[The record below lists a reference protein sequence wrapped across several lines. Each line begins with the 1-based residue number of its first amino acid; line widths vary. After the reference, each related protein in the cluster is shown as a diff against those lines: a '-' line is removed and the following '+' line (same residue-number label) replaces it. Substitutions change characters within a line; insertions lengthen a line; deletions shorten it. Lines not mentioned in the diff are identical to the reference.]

1 MKQFFGIFVAAIIC
15 IGSASWAQEF
25 NFSSIEVDGNR
36 RIETSTIIS
45 YANLPLRKNVSASE
59 ISAAYQE
66 VANSGLFEDIEF
78 IPQGRRLIIKVQ
90 EYPTVS
96 QVAFEGNDRLK
107 DEVLA
112 QIVSAKSRRVF
123 NSMKV
128 EEDRERIAQ
137 AYADMGRLASRVTPK
152 IIRLPDN
159 RVNLVFEIFEGGVVE
174 IERIG
179 FVGNKT
185 YSDRKLRNVLNTK
198 QAGLLRLL
206 VRRDTFIEDRIEF
219 DKQILTDFYQSRGF
233 VDFVINGVNAEFSE
247 ERDGYFITFNIQ
259 EGQQFNVG
267 AVTLVSERSD
277 VDEAVFSA
285 ALTLKPSV
293 IYSPL
298 AVEDDI
304 ARLERLAVMEGVDFL
319 RVTPRLKRN
328 DSTRTLDVAFVVD
341 RGERIFIERI
351 NVSGNTST
359 LDNVIRRQF
368 RAVEGDPFNPRALRA
383 SVDRIRRLGFFDPVN
398 VSTRAGNKPETVI
411 IDLVVGEKPTGSLSL
426 GAGYSSALGLGGIIE
441 YRERNFIGRGQGLN
455 FKIQGGSDN
464 TIYSFGF
471 IEPAFL
477 GNELQFSLNLA
488 YEETNEKNSTYDTR
502 SVNFQPGISYPVNNF
517 TRVGFRYSYTSDE
530 VSGNAVTSIIGDEY
544 EQGRVNTS
552 GVGYTFGYDTRR
564 VGLNPIAGVLLQF
577 SQDFTGLGGDT
588 TSVKSNLKLQG
599 EQKAFGEEV
608 TLSATF
614 EAGDLRYSKGQ
625 SRVSDRFVLGSR
637 VMRGFDPGGVGPR
650 ERSIDGS
657 ETINDALGGEQ
668 FAVARF
674 EAEFPIGIPEEYGI
688 TGGVFYDVGSLW
700 GLPDETSPN
709 GVNPDGTNP
718 VYYNAAIARQVAGA
732 TVFWATPI
740 GPLRFNW
747 TRAIQ
752 KEEFD
757 EANNFEFI
765 LSTRF

>member
-1 MKQFFGIFVAAIIC
+1 M
-15 IGSASWAQEF
+15 
-25 NFSSIEVDGNR
+25 
-36 RIETSTIIS
+36 
-45 YANLPLRKNVSASE
+45 
-59 ISAAYQE
+59 
-66 VANSGLFEDIEF
+66 
-78 IPQGRRLIIKVQ
+78 
-90 EYPTVS
+90 
-96 QVAFEGNDRLK
+96 
-107 DEVLA
+107 
-112 QIVSAKSRRVF
+112 
-123 NSMKV
+123 
-128 EEDRERIAQ
+128 
-137 AYADMGRLASRVTPK
+137 
-152 IIRLPDN
+152 
-159 RVNLVFEIFEGGVVE
+159 
-174 IERIG
+174 
-179 FVGNKT
+179 
-185 YSDRKLRNVLNTK
+185 
-198 QAGLLRLL
+198 
-206 VRRDTFIEDRIEF
+206 
-219 DKQILTDFYQSRGF
+219 
-233 VDFVINGVNAEFSE
+233 
-247 ERDGYFITFNIQ
+247 
-259 EGQQFNVG
+259 
-267 AVTLVSERSD
+267 
-277 VDEAVFSA
+277 
-285 ALTLKPSV
+285 
-293 IYSPL
+293 
-298 AVEDDI
+298 
-304 ARLERLAVMEGVDFL
+304 
-319 RVTPRLKRN
+319 
-328 DSTRTLDVAFVVD
+328 
-341 RGERIFIERI
+341 
-351 NVSGNTST
+351 SGNTST

-368 RAVEGDPFNPRALRA
+368 LAVEGDPFNPRALRA
-383 SVDRIRRLGFFDPVN
+383 AVDRIRRLGFFDPVN

-464 TIYSFGF
+464 TTYSFRF

-517 TRVGFRYSYTSDE
+517 IRVGFRYSYTSDE
-530 VSGNAVTSIIGDEY
+530 VSGNAVSSIIGDEY
-544 EQGRVNTS
+544 EQRRVNTS

-564 VGLNPIAGVLLQF
+564 VGLNPTAGVLLQF

-625 SRVSDRFVLGSR
+625 SRVSDRFALGSR
-637 VMRGFDPGGVGPR
+637 VMRGFNPGGVGPR
-650 ERSIDGS
+650 ERSNDGS

-700 GLPDETSPN
+700 GLPVETSPYGAN
-709 GVNPDGTNP
+709 T
-718 VYYNAAIARQVAGA
+718 VYYNAAIPRQVAGA

-757 EANNFEFI
+757 EANNFEFT

>member
-1 MKQFFGIFVAAIIC
+1 MKMKQFFGIFVAAIIC

-90 EYPTVS
+90 EYPTIS

-198 QAGLLRLL
+198 QAGMLRLL
-206 VRRDTFIEDRIEF
+206 VQRDTFIEDRIEF

-277 VDEAVFSA
+277 VDETVFSA

-368 RAVEGDPFNPRALRA
+368 LAVEGDPFNPRALRA
-383 SVDRIRRLGFFDPVN
+383 AVDRIRRLGFFDPVN

-464 TIYSFGF
+464 TTYSVRFT
-471 IEPAFL
+471 EPAFL

-517 TRVGFRYSYTSDE
+517 IRVGFRYSYTSDE
-530 VSGNAVTSIIGDEY
+530 VSGNAVSSIIGDEFK
-544 EQGRVNTS
+544 QRRVNTS

-564 VGLNPIAGVLLQF
+564 VGLNPTAGVLLQF

-625 SRVSDRFVLGSR
+625 SRVSDRFALGSR
-637 VMRGFDPGGVGPR
+637 VMRGFNPGGVGPR
-650 ERSIDGS
+650 ERSNDGS

-700 GLPDETSPN
+700 GLPVETSPYGAN
-709 GVNPDGTNP
+709 T
-718 VYYNAAIARQVAGA
+718 VYYNAAIPRQVAGA

-757 EANNFEFI
+757 EANNFEFT

>member
-90 EYPTVS
+90 EYPTIS

-123 NSMKV
+123 NFVKV

-198 QAGLLRLL
+198 QAGMLRLL
-206 VRRDTFIEDRIEF
+206 VQRDTFIEDRIEF
-219 DKQILTDFYQSRGF
+219 DKQILTDFYKSRGF

-277 VDEAVFSA
+277 VDETVFSA

-368 RAVEGDPFNPRALRA
+368 LAVEGDPFNPRALRA
-383 SVDRIRRLGFFDPVN
+383 AVDRIRRLGFFDPVN

-464 TIYSFGF
+464 TTYSVRF

-517 TRVGFRYSYTSDE
+517 IRVGFRYSYTSDE
-530 VSGNAVTSIIGDEY
+530 VSGNAVSSIIGDEY
-544 EQGRVNTS
+544 EQRRVNTS

-564 VGLNPIAGVLLQF
+564 VGLNPTAGVLLQF

-625 SRVSDRFVLGSR
+625 SRVSDRFALGSR
-637 VMRGFDPGGVGPR
+637 VMRGFNPGGVGPR
-650 ERSIDGS
+650 ERSNDGS

-700 GLPDETSPN
+700 GLPVETSPYGAN
-709 GVNPDGTNP
+709 T
-718 VYYNAAIARQVAGA
+718 VYYNAAIPRQVAGA

-757 EANNFEFI
+757 EANNFEFT

>member
-1 MKQFFGIFVAAIIC
+1 MRQFFGLFVAAVIC

-25 NFSSIEVDGNR
+25 NFSSIEVEGNR

-45 YANLPLRKNVSASE
+45 YANLSLGKNVSASE
-59 ISAAYQE
+59 INAAYQE

-90 EYPTVS
+90 EYPTIS
-96 QVAFEGNDRLK
+96 QIAFEGNDRLK
-107 DEVLA
+107 DDVLA
-112 QIVSAKSRRVF
+112 QIVSAKSRQVF
-123 NSMKV
+123 NPMKV

-206 VRRDTFIEDRIEF
+206 VQRDTFIEDRIEF
-219 DKQILTDFYQSRGF
+219 DKQVLTDFYQSRGF
-233 VDFVINGVNAEFSE
+233 VDFIINGVNAEFSE

-277 VDEAVFSA
+277 VDETVFSA
-285 ALTLKPSV
+285 ALKLKPSV

-328 DSTRTLDVAFVVD
+328 ESTRTLDVAFVVD

-368 RAVEGDPFNPRALRA
+368 RAVEGDPFNSRALRA
-383 SVDRIRRLGFFDPVN
+383 AVDRIRRLGFFDPVN

-411 IDLVVGEKPTGSLSL
+411 IDLAVGEKPTGSLSL
-426 GAGYSSALGLGGIIE
+426 GAGYSTALGLGGIIE

-464 TIYSFGF
+464 TTYSFGF

-488 YEETNEKNSTYDTR
+488 YEETNQQNSTYDTR
-502 SVNFQPGISYPVNNF
+502 SVNFQPGISYPINNF
-517 TRVGFRYSYTSDE
+517 IRVGFRYSYTSDK
-530 VSGNAVTSIIGDEY
+530 VSGSAVSSIIGDEY

-552 GVGYTFGYDTRR
+552 GVGYTFGYNTQR
-564 VGLNPIAGVLLQF
+564 VGLNPTAGVLLQF

-599 EQKAFGEEV
+599 EQKTFGEEV

-614 EAGDLRYSKGQ
+614 EAGDLRYSKGE
-625 SRVSDRFVLGSR
+625 SRVSDRFALGSR
-637 VMRGFDPGGVGPR
+637 VMRGFNPGGIGPR
-650 ERSIDGS
+650 ELSNDGS

-700 GLPDETSPN
+700 GLPVETSPN
-709 GVNPDGTNP
+709 GANT
-718 VYYNAAIARQVAGA
+718 VYYNAAILRQVAGA

-757 EANNFEFI
+757 EANNFEFT

>member
-90 EYPTVS
+90 EYPTIS

-198 QAGLLRLL
+198 QAGMLRLL
-206 VRRDTFIEDRIEF
+206 VQRDTFIEDRIEF

-368 RAVEGDPFNPRALRA
+368 LAVEGDPFNPRALRA
-383 SVDRIRRLGFFDPVN
+383 AVDRIRRLGFFDPVN

-441 YRERNFIGRGQGLN
+441 YRERNFIGRRQGLN

-464 TIYSFGF
+464 TTYSVRF

-517 TRVGFRYSYTSDE
+517 IRVGFRYSYTSDE
-530 VSGNAVTSIIGDEY
+530 VSGNAVSSIIGDEY
-544 EQGRVNTS
+544 EQRRVNTS

-564 VGLNPIAGVLLQF
+564 VGLNPTAGVLLQF

-625 SRVSDRFVLGSR
+625 SRVSDRFALGSR
-637 VMRGFDPGGVGPR
+637 VLRGFNPGGVGPR
-650 ERSIDGS
+650 ERSNDGS

-700 GLPDETSPN
+700 GLPVETSPYGAN
-709 GVNPDGTNP
+709 T
-718 VYYNAAIARQVAGA
+718 VYYNAAIPRQVAGA

-757 EANNFEFI
+757 EANNFEFT

>member
-1 MKQFFGIFVAAIIC
+1 MRQFFGLFVAAIIC
-15 IGSASWAQEF
+15 IGSASWAQDF

-59 ISAAYQE
+59 INAAYQE

-90 EYPTVS
+90 EYPTIS
-96 QVAFEGNDRLK
+96 QIAFEGNDRLK
-107 DEVLA
+107 DDVLV
-112 QIVSAKSRRVF
+112 QIVSAKSRQVF
-123 NSMKV
+123 NPMKV

-185 YSDRKLRNVLNTK
+185 YSDRKLRNVLSTK

-206 VRRDTFIEDRIEF
+206 VQRDTFIEDRIEF
-219 DKQILTDFYQSRGF
+219 DKQVLTDFYQSRGF

-277 VDEAVFSA
+277 VDETVFSA
-285 ALTLKPSV
+285 ALKLKPSV
-293 IYSPL
+293 VYSPL

-328 DSTRTLDVAFVVD
+328 ESTRTLDVAFVVD
-341 RGERIFIERI
+341 RGKRIFIERI

-368 RAVEGDPFNPRALRA
+368 RAVEGDPFNSRALRA
-383 SVDRIRRLGFFDPVN
+383 AVDRIRRLGFFDPVN

-411 IDLVVGEKPTGSLSL
+411 IDLAVGEKPTGSLSL
-426 GAGYSSALGLGGIIE
+426 GAGYSTALGLGGIIE

-464 TIYSFGF
+464 TTYSFGF

-488 YEETNEKNSTYDTR
+488 YEETNQQNSTYDTR
-502 SVNFQPGISYPVNNF
+502 SVNFQPGISYPINNF
-517 TRVGFRYSYTSDE
+517 IRVGFRYSYTSDK
-530 VSGNAVTSIIGDEY
+530 VSGSAVSSIIGDEY

-552 GVGYTFGYDTRR
+552 GVGYTFAYNTQR
-564 VGLNPIAGVLLQF
+564 VGLNPTAGVLLQF

-599 EQKAFGEEV
+599 EQRTFGEEV

-614 EAGDLRYSKGQ
+614 EAGDLRYSKGK
-625 SRVSDRFVLGSR
+625 SRVSDRFALGSR
-637 VMRGFDPGGVGPR
+637 VMRGFNPGGIGPR
-650 ERSIDGS
+650 ELSSDGS

-688 TGGVFYDVGSLW
+688 SGGVFYDVGSLW
-700 GLPDETSPN
+700 GLPVETSPN
-709 GVNPDGTNP
+709 GANT
-718 VYYNAAIARQVAGA
+718 VYYNAAILRQVAGA

-757 EANNFEFI
+757 EANNFEFT

>member
-90 EYPTVS
+90 EYPTIS

-206 VRRDTFIEDRIEF
+206 VQRDTFIEDRIEF

-351 NVSGNTST
+351 NLSGNTST

-368 RAVEGDPFNPRALRA
+368 LAVEGDPFNPRALRA
-383 SVDRIRRLGFFDPVN
+383 AVDRIRRLGFFDPVN

-464 TIYSFGF
+464 TTYSVRFT
-471 IEPAFL
+471 EPAFL

-517 TRVGFRYSYTSDE
+517 IRVGFRYSYTSDE
-530 VSGNAVTSIIGDEY
+530 VSGNAVSSIIGDEFK
-544 EQGRVNTS
+544 QRRINTS

-577 SQDFTGLGGDT
+577 GQDFTGLGGDT

-599 EQKAFGEEV
+599 EQKTFGEEV

-625 SRVSDRFVLGSR
+625 SRVSDRFALGSR
-637 VMRGFDPGGVGPR
+637 VMRGFNPGGVGPR
-650 ERSIDGS
+650 ERSNDGS

-700 GLPDETSPN
+700 GLPVETSPN
-709 GVNPDGTNP
+709 GANT
-718 VYYNAAIARQVAGA
+718 VYYNAAIPRQVAGA

-757 EANNFEFI
+757 EANNFEFT

>member
-1 MKQFFGIFVAAIIC
+1 MRQFFGLFVAAIIC

-25 NFSSIEVDGNR
+25 NFSLIEVDGNR

-45 YANLPLRKNVSASE
+45 YTNLTLGKNVSASE
-59 ISAAYQE
+59 INAAYQE

-90 EYPTVS
+90 EYPTIS
-96 QVAFEGNDRLK
+96 QIAFEGNDRLK
-107 DEVLA
+107 DDVLA
-112 QIVSAKSRRVF
+112 QIVSAKSRQVF
-123 NSMKV
+123 NPMKV

-206 VRRDTFIEDRIEF
+206 VQRDTFIEDRIEF
-219 DKQILTDFYQSRGF
+219 DKQVLTDFYQSRGF

-267 AVTLVSERSD
+267 AVTLISERSD
-277 VDEAVFSA
+277 VDETVFSA
-285 ALTLKPSV
+285 ALKLKPSV

-328 DSTRTLDVAFVVD
+328 ESTRTLDVAFVVD

-383 SVDRIRRLGFFDPVN
+383 AVDRIRRLGFFDPVN
-398 VSTRAGNKPETVI
+398 VLTRAGNKPETVI
-411 IDLVVGEKPTGSLSL
+411 IDLAVGEKPTGSLSL
-426 GAGYSSALGLGGIIE
+426 GAGYSTALGLGGIIE

-464 TIYSFGF
+464 TTYSFGF

-488 YEETNEKNSTYDTR
+488 YEETNQQNSTYDTR
-502 SVNFQPGISYPVNNF
+502 SVNFQPGISYPINNF
-517 TRVGFRYSYTSDE
+517 IRVGFRYSYTSDE
-530 VSGNAVTSIIGDEY
+530 VSGSEVSSIIGDEY

-552 GVGYTFGYDTRR
+552 GAGYTVGYSTQR
-564 VGLNPIAGVLLQF
+564 VGLNPKAGVLLQF

-599 EQKAFGEEV
+599 EQKTFGEEV
-608 TLSATF
+608 TLLATF
-614 EAGDLRYSKGQ
+614 EAGDLRYSKGK
-625 SRVSDRFVLGSR
+625 SRVSDRFALGSR
-637 VMRGFDPGGVGPR
+637 VMRGFNPGGVGPR
-650 ERSIDGS
+650 ELSSDGS

-674 EAEFPIGIPEEYGI
+674 EAEFPLGIPEEYGI

-700 GLPDETSPN
+700 GLPVETSPN
-709 GVNPDGTNP
+709 GANT
-718 VYYNAAIARQVAGA
+718 VYYNAAIPRQVAGA
-732 TVFWATPI
+732 SVFWATPI

-757 EANNFEFI
+757 EANNFEFT

>member
-90 EYPTVS
+90 EYPTIS

-206 VRRDTFIEDRIEF
+206 VQRDTFIEDRIEF

-277 VDEAVFSA
+277 VDETVFSA

-351 NVSGNTST
+351 NLSGNTST

-383 SVDRIRRLGFFDPVN
+383 AVDRIRRLGFFDPVN

-411 IDLVVGEKPTGSLSL
+411 IDLAVGEKPTGSLSL

-464 TIYSFGF
+464 TTYSVRFT
-471 IEPAFL
+471 EPAFL

-530 VSGNAVTSIIGDEY
+530 VSGNAVSSIIGDEFK
-544 EQGRVNTS
+544 QRRVNTS

-564 VGLNPIAGVLLQF
+564 VGLNPTAGVLLQF

-625 SRVSDRFVLGSR
+625 SRVSDRFALGSR
-637 VMRGFDPGGVGPR
+637 VMRGFNPGGVGPR
-650 ERSIDGS
+650 ERSNDGS

-700 GLPDETSPN
+700 GLPVETSPYGAN
-709 GVNPDGTNP
+709 T
-718 VYYNAAIARQVAGA
+718 VYYNAAIPRQVAGA

-757 EANNFEFI
+757 EANNFEFT

>member
-1 MKQFFGIFVAAIIC
+1 MRQFFGLFVAAIIC

-25 NFSSIEVDGNR
+25 NFSLIEVDGNR

-45 YANLPLRKNVSASE
+45 YTNLTLEKNVSASE
-59 ISAAYQE
+59 INAAYQE

-90 EYPTVS
+90 EYPTIS
-96 QVAFEGNDRLK
+96 QIAFEGNDRLK
-107 DEVLA
+107 DDVLA
-112 QIVSAKSRRVF
+112 QIVSAKSRQVF
-123 NSMKV
+123 NPMKV

-206 VRRDTFIEDRIEF
+206 VQRDTFIEDRIEF
-219 DKQILTDFYQSRGF
+219 DKQVLTDFYQSRGF

-277 VDEAVFSA
+277 VDETVFSA
-285 ALTLKPSV
+285 ALKLKPSV

-328 DSTRTLDVAFVVD
+328 ESTRTLDVAFVVD

-383 SVDRIRRLGFFDPVN
+383 AVDRIRRLGFFDPVN
-398 VSTRAGNKPETVI
+398 VLTRAGNKPETVI
-411 IDLVVGEKPTGSLSL
+411 IDLAVGEKPTGSLSL
-426 GAGYSSALGLGGIIE
+426 GAGYSTALGLGGIIE

-464 TIYSFGF
+464 TTYSFGF

-488 YEETNEKNSTYDTR
+488 YEETNQQNSTYDTR
-502 SVNFQPGISYPVNNF
+502 SVNFQPGISYPINNF
-517 TRVGFRYSYTSDE
+517 IRVGFRYSYTSDE
-530 VSGNAVTSIIGDEY
+530 VSGSEVSSIIGDEY

-552 GVGYTFGYDTRR
+552 GAGYTVGYSTQR
-564 VGLNPIAGVLLQF
+564 VGLNPKAGVLLQF

-599 EQKAFGEEV
+599 EQKTFGEEV

-614 EAGDLRYSKGQ
+614 EAGDLRYSKGK
-625 SRVSDRFVLGSR
+625 SRVSDRFALGSR
-637 VMRGFDPGGVGPR
+637 VMRGFNPGGVGPR
-650 ERSIDGS
+650 ELSSDGS

-674 EAEFPIGIPEEYGI
+674 EAEFPLGIPEEYGI

-700 GLPDETSPN
+700 GLPVETSPN
-709 GVNPDGTNP
+709 GANT
-718 VYYNAAIARQVAGA
+718 VYYNAAIPRQVAGA
-732 TVFWATPI
+732 SVFWATPI

-757 EANNFEFI
+757 EANNFEFT

>member
-90 EYPTVS
+90 EYPTIS

-206 VRRDTFIEDRIEF
+206 VQRDTFIEDRIEF

-277 VDEAVFSA
+277 VDETVFSA

-368 RAVEGDPFNPRALRA
+368 LAVEGDPFNPRALRA
-383 SVDRIRRLGFFDPVN
+383 AVDRIRRLGFFDPVN

-464 TIYSFGF
+464 TTYSFRF

-530 VSGNAVTSIIGDEY
+530 VSGNAVSSIIGDEY
-544 EQGRVNTS
+544 EQRRVNTS

-564 VGLNPIAGVLLQF
+564 VGLNPTAGVLLQF

-588 TSVKSNLKLQG
+588 ASVKSNLKLQG

-625 SRVSDRFVLGSR
+625 SRVSDRFALGSR
-637 VMRGFDPGGVGPR
+637 VMRGFNPGGVGPR
-650 ERSIDGS
+650 ERSNDGS

-700 GLPDETSPN
+700 GLPVETSPYSAN
-709 GVNPDGTNP
+709 T
-718 VYYNAAIARQVAGA
+718 VYYNEAIPRQVAGA

-757 EANNFEFI
+757 EANNFEFT

>member
-1 MKQFFGIFVAAIIC
+1 MKMKRFFGIFIAAIIS
-15 IGSASWAQEF
+15 IGSTVWAQEF

-45 YANLPLRKNVSASE
+45 YANLSIGKTVSASE

-66 VANSGLFEDIEF
+66 VADSGLFEDIEF
-78 IPQGRRLIIKVQ
+78 IPQGRRLVIKVQ
-90 EYPTVS
+90 EYPTIS
-96 QVAFEGNDRLK
+96 KVAFEGNDKLK
-107 DEVLA
+107 DDVLA

-123 NSMKV
+123 NPMKV
-128 EEDRERIAQ
+128 EEDKERIAQ

-179 FVGNKT
+179 FVGNKS

-206 VRRDTFIEDRIEF
+206 VQRDTFIEDRIEF
-219 DKQILTDFYQSRGF
+219 DKQVLTDFYQSRGF

-267 AVTLVSERSD
+267 AVALVSERSD
-277 VDEAVFSA
+277 VDETVFSE

-328 DSTRTLDVAFVVD
+328 DTTRTLDVTFVLD
-341 RGERIFIERI
+341 RGKRIFIERI

-383 SVDRIRRLGFFDPVN
+383 AVDRIRRLGFFDPVN

-411 IDLVVGEKPTGSLSL
+411 IDLAVGEKPTGSLSL
-426 GAGYSSALGLGGIIE
+426 GAGYSTALGLGGIIE

-464 TIYSFGF
+464 TTYSFGF

-488 YEETNEKNSTYDTR
+488 YEETNQQNSTYDTK
-502 SVNFQPGISYPVNNF
+502 SVNFQPGISYPISDF
-517 TRVGFRYSYTSDE
+517 SRFGLRYTYTSDE
-530 VSGNAVTSIIGDEY
+530 VSGDTVTSIIGDEF

-564 VGLNPIAGVLLQF
+564 VGLNPTAGVLLQL

-599 EQKAFGEEV
+599 EQKTFGEEV

-614 EAGDLRYSKGQ
+614 EAGDLRYSQGQ
-625 SRVSDRFVLGSR
+625 SRVSDRFALGSR
-637 VMRGFDPGGVGPR
+637 VMRGFNPGGVGPR
-650 ERSIDGS
+650 ERSSDGS
-657 ETINDALGGEQ
+657 GTINDALGGEQ

-688 TGGVFYDVGSLW
+688 TGGVFYDAGSLW
-700 GLPDETSPN
+700 GLPVETSPDSAN
-709 GVNPDGTNP
+709 T
-718 VYYNAAIARQVAGA
+718 VYYNAAILRQVAGA

-757 EANNFEFI
+757 EANNFEFT

>member
-1 MKQFFGIFVAAIIC
+1 MKMKQFFGIFVAAIIC

-90 EYPTVS
+90 EYPTIS

-198 QAGLLRLL
+198 QAGMLRLL
-206 VRRDTFIEDRIEF
+206 VQRDTFIEDRIEF

-368 RAVEGDPFNPRALRA
+368 LAVEGDPFNPRALRA
-383 SVDRIRRLGFFDPVN
+383 AVDRIRRLGFFDPVN

-464 TIYSFGF
+464 TTYSVRFT
-471 IEPAFL
+471 EPAFL

-517 TRVGFRYSYTSDE
+517 IRVGFRYSYTSDE
-530 VSGNAVTSIIGDEY
+530 VSGNAVSSIIGDEY
-544 EQGRVNTS
+544 EQRRVNTS

-564 VGLNPIAGVLLQF
+564 VGLNPTAGVLLQF

-625 SRVSDRFVLGSR
+625 SRVSDRFALGSR
-637 VMRGFDPGGVGPR
+637 VMRGFNPGGVGPR
-650 ERSIDGS
+650 ERSNDGS

-700 GLPDETSPN
+700 GLPVETSPYGAN
-709 GVNPDGTNP
+709 T
-718 VYYNAAIARQVAGA
+718 VYYNAAIPRQVAGA

-757 EANNFEFI
+757 EANNFEFT

>member
-1 MKQFFGIFVAAIIC
+1 MKMKQFFGIFVAAIIC

-90 EYPTVS
+90 EYPTIS

-198 QAGLLRLL
+198 QAGMLRLL
-206 VRRDTFIEDRIEF
+206 VQRDTFIEDRIEF

-368 RAVEGDPFNPRALRA
+368 LAVEGDPFNPRALSA
-383 SVDRIRRLGFFDPVN
+383 AVDRIRRLGFFDPVN

-464 TIYSFGF
+464 TTYSVRFT
-471 IEPAFL
+471 EPAFL

-517 TRVGFRYSYTSDE
+517 IRVGFRYSYTSDE
-530 VSGNAVTSIIGDEY
+530 VSGNAVSSIIGDEFK
-544 EQGRVNTS
+544 QRRVNTS

-564 VGLNPIAGVLLQF
+564 VGLNPTAGVLLQF

-625 SRVSDRFVLGSR
+625 SRVSDRFALGSR
-637 VMRGFDPGGVGPR
+637 VMRGFNPGGVGPR
-650 ERSIDGS
+650 ERSNDGS

-700 GLPDETSPN
+700 GLPVETSPYGAN
-709 GVNPDGTNP
+709 T
-718 VYYNAAIARQVAGA
+718 VYYNAAIPRQVAGA

-757 EANNFEFI
+757 EANNFEFT

>member
-1 MKQFFGIFVAAIIC
+1 MKMKQFFGIFVAAIIC

-90 EYPTVS
+90 EYPTIS

-198 QAGLLRLL
+198 QAGMLRLL
-206 VRRDTFIEDRIEF
+206 VQRDTFIEDRIEF

-277 VDEAVFSA
+277 VDETVFSA

-368 RAVEGDPFNPRALRA
+368 LAVEGDPFNPRALRA
-383 SVDRIRRLGFFDPVN
+383 AVDRIRRLGFFDPVN

-464 TIYSFGF
+464 TTYSVRFT
-471 IEPAFL
+471 EPAFL

-517 TRVGFRYSYTSDE
+517 IRVGFRYSYTSDE
-530 VSGNAVTSIIGDEY
+530 VSGNAVSSIIGDEFK
-544 EQGRVNTS
+544 QRRVNTS

-564 VGLNPIAGVLLQF
+564 VGLNPTAGVLLQF

-625 SRVSDRFVLGSR
+625 SRVSDRFALGSR
-637 VMRGFDPGGVGPR
+637 VMRGFNPGGVGPR
-650 ERSIDGS
+650 ERSNDGS

-700 GLPDETSPN
+700 GLPVETSPYSAN
-709 GVNPDGTNP
+709 T
-718 VYYNAAIARQVAGA
+718 VYYNAAIPRQVAGA

-757 EANNFEFI
+757 EANNFEFT

>member
-1 MKQFFGIFVAAIIC
+1 MKRFFGIFIAAIIS
-15 IGSASWAQEF
+15 IGSTVWAQEF

-36 RIETSTIIS
+36 RIETSTIIR
-45 YANLPLRKNVSASE
+45 YANLSIGKTVLASE

-66 VANSGLFEDIEF
+66 LADSGLFEDIEF

-90 EYPTVS
+90 EYPTIS
-96 QVAFEGNDRLK
+96 KVAFEGNDKLQ
-107 DEVLA
+107 DDVLA

-123 NSMKV
+123 NPMKV
-128 EEDRERIAQ
+128 EEDKERIAQ

-179 FVGNKT
+179 FVGNKS

-206 VRRDTFIEDRIEF
+206 VQRDTFIEDRIEF
-219 DKQILTDFYQSRGF
+219 DKQVLTDFYQSRGF

-259 EGQQFNVG
+259 EGQQFDVG
-267 AVTLVSERSD
+267 AVILVSERSD
-277 VDEAVFSA
+277 VDEMVFSE

-328 DSTRTLDVAFVVD
+328 DTTRTLDVTFVLD
-341 RGERIFIERI
+341 RGKRIFIERI

-383 SVDRIRRLGFFDPVN
+383 AVDRIRRLGFFDPVN
-398 VSTRAGNKPETVI
+398 VSTRSGNKPETVI
-411 IDLVVGEKPTGSLSL
+411 IDLAVGEKPTGSLSL
-426 GAGYSSALGLGGIIE
+426 GAGYSTALGLGGIIE

-464 TIYSFGF
+464 TTYSFGF

-488 YEETNEKNSTYDTR
+488 YEETNQQNSTYDTK
-502 SVNFQPGISYPVNNF
+502 SVNFQPGISYPISDF
-517 TRVGFRYSYTSDE
+517 SRLGFRYSYTSDK
-530 VSGNAVTSIIGDEY
+530 VSGEDVSSIIGDEIKQ
-544 EQGRVNTS
+544 QGRVNAS
-552 GVGYTFGYDTRR
+552 GMGYTFGYDTRR
-564 VGLNPIAGVLLQF
+564 VGLNPTAGVLLQF

-599 EQKAFGEEV
+599 EQKTLGEEV

-614 EAGDLRYSKGQ
+614 EAGDLRYSRGQ
-625 SRVSDRFVLGSR
+625 SRVSDRFALGSR
-637 VMRGFDPGGVGPR
+637 VMRGFNPGGVGPR
-650 ERSIDGS
+650 ERSSDGS
-657 ETINDALGGEQ
+657 GTINDALGGEQ

-688 TGGVFYDVGSLW
+688 TGGVFFDAGSLW
-700 GLPDETSPN
+700 GLPVETSPDSAN
-709 GVNPDGTNP
+709 T
-718 VYYNAAIARQVAGA
+718 VYYNAAILRQVVGA
-732 TVFWATPI
+732 AVFWATPI

-757 EANNFEFI
+757 EANNFEFT

>member
-1 MKQFFGIFVAAIIC
+1 MRQFFGLFVAAIIC

-25 NFSSIEVDGNR
+25 NFSLIEVDGNR

-45 YANLPLRKNVSASE
+45 YTNLTLGKNVSASE
-59 ISAAYQE
+59 INAAYQE

-90 EYPTVS
+90 EYPTIS
-96 QVAFEGNDRLK
+96 QIAFEGNDRLK
-107 DEVLA
+107 DDVLA
-112 QIVSAKSRRVF
+112 QIVSAKSRQVF
-123 NSMKV
+123 NPMKV

-206 VRRDTFIEDRIEF
+206 VQRDTFIEDRIEF
-219 DKQILTDFYQSRGF
+219 DKQVLTDFYQSRGF

-277 VDEAVFSA
+277 VDETVFSA
-285 ALTLKPSV
+285 ALKLKPSV

-328 DSTRTLDVAFVVD
+328 ESTRTLDVAFVVD

-383 SVDRIRRLGFFDPVN
+383 AVDRIRRLGFFDPVN
-398 VSTRAGNKPETVI
+398 VLTRAGNKPETVI
-411 IDLVVGEKPTGSLSL
+411 IDLAVGEKPTGSLSL
-426 GAGYSSALGLGGIIE
+426 GAGYSTALGLGGIIE

-464 TIYSFGF
+464 TTYSFGF

-488 YEETNEKNSTYDTR
+488 YEETNQQNSTYDTR
-502 SVNFQPGISYPVNNF
+502 SVNFQPGISYPINNF
-517 TRVGFRYSYTSDE
+517 IRVGFRYSYTSDE
-530 VSGNAVTSIIGDEY
+530 VSGSEVSSIIGDEY

-552 GVGYTFGYDTRR
+552 GAGYTVGYSTQR
-564 VGLNPIAGVLLQF
+564 VGLNPKAGVLLQF

-599 EQKAFGEEV
+599 EQKTFGEEV

-614 EAGDLRYSKGQ
+614 EAGDLRYSKGK
-625 SRVSDRFVLGSR
+625 SRVSDRFALGSR
-637 VMRGFDPGGVGPR
+637 VMRGFNPGGVGPR
-650 ERSIDGS
+650 ELSSDGS

-674 EAEFPIGIPEEYGI
+674 EAEFPLGIPEEYGI

-700 GLPDETSPN
+700 GLPVETSPN
-709 GVNPDGTNP
+709 GANT
-718 VYYNAAIARQVAGA
+718 VYYNAAIPRQVAGA
-732 TVFWATPI
+732 SVFWATPI

-757 EANNFEFI
+757 EANNFEFT

>member
-1 MKQFFGIFVAAIIC
+1 MKRFFGIFIAAIIS
-15 IGSASWAQEF
+15 IGSTVWAQEF

-45 YANLPLRKNVSASE
+45 YANLSIGKTVSASE

-66 VANSGLFEDIEF
+66 VADSGLFEDIEF
-78 IPQGRRLIIKVQ
+78 IPQGRRLVIKVQ
-90 EYPTVS
+90 EYPTIS
-96 QVAFEGNDRLK
+96 KVAFEGNDKLK
-107 DEVLA
+107 DDVLA

-123 NSMKV
+123 NPMKV
-128 EEDRERIAQ
+128 EEDKERIAQ

-179 FVGNKT
+179 FVGNKS

-206 VRRDTFIEDRIEF
+206 VQRDTFIEDRIEF
-219 DKQILTDFYQSRGF
+219 DKQVLTDFYQSRGF

-247 ERDGYFITFNIQ
+247 
-259 EGQQFNVG
+259 GQQFNVG
-267 AVTLVSERSD
+267 AVALVSERSD
-277 VDEAVFSA
+277 VDETVFSE

-328 DSTRTLDVAFVVD
+328 DTTRTLDVTFVLD
-341 RGERIFIERI
+341 RGKRIFIERI

-383 SVDRIRRLGFFDPVN
+383 AVDRIRRLGFFDPVN

-411 IDLVVGEKPTGSLSL
+411 IDLAVGEKPTGSLSL
-426 GAGYSSALGLGGIIE
+426 GAGYSTALGLGGIIE

-464 TIYSFGF
+464 TTYSFGF

-488 YEETNEKNSTYDTR
+488 YEETNQQNSTYDTK
-502 SVNFQPGISYPVNNF
+502 SVNFQPGISYPISDF
-517 TRVGFRYSYTSDE
+517 SRFGLRYTYTSDE
-530 VSGNAVTSIIGDEY
+530 VSGDTVTSIIGDEF

-564 VGLNPIAGVLLQF
+564 VGLNPTAGVLLQL

-599 EQKAFGEEV
+599 EQKTFGEEV

-625 SRVSDRFVLGSR
+625 SRVSDRFALGSR
-637 VMRGFDPGGVGPR
+637 VMRGFNPGGVGPR
-650 ERSIDGS
+650 ERSSDGS
-657 ETINDALGGEQ
+657 GTINDALGGEQ

-688 TGGVFYDVGSLW
+688 TGGVFYDAGSLW
-700 GLPDETSPN
+700 GLPVETSPDSAN
-709 GVNPDGTNP
+709 T
-718 VYYNAAIARQVAGA
+718 VYYNAAILRQVAGA

-757 EANNFEFI
+757 EANNFEFT

>member
-1 MKQFFGIFVAAIIC
+1 
-15 IGSASWAQEF
+15 
-25 NFSSIEVDGNR
+25 
-36 RIETSTIIS
+36 
-45 YANLPLRKNVSASE
+45 ANLPLRKNVSASE

-90 EYPTVS
+90 EYPTIS

-198 QAGLLRLL
+198 QAGMLRLL
-206 VRRDTFIEDRIEF
+206 VQRDTFIEDRIEF

-368 RAVEGDPFNPRALRA
+368 LAVEGDPFNPRALRA
-383 SVDRIRRLGFFDPVN
+383 AVDRIRRLGFFDPVN

-464 TIYSFGF
+464 TTYSVRFT
-471 IEPAFL
+471 EPAFL

-517 TRVGFRYSYTSDE
+517 IRVGFRYSYTSDE
-530 VSGNAVTSIIGDEY
+530 VSGNAVSSIIGDEFK
-544 EQGRVNTS
+544 QRRVNTS

-564 VGLNPIAGVLLQF
+564 VGLNPTAGVLLQF

-625 SRVSDRFVLGSR
+625 SRVSDRFALGSR
-637 VMRGFDPGGVGPR
+637 VMRGFNPGGVGPR
-650 ERSIDGS
+650 ERSNDGS

-700 GLPDETSPN
+700 GLPVETSPYGAN
-709 GVNPDGTNP
+709 T
-718 VYYNAAIARQVAGA
+718 VYYNAAIPRQVAGA

-757 EANNFEFI
+757 EANNFEFT

>member
-1 MKQFFGIFVAAIIC
+1 MKMKQFFGIFVAAIIC

-90 EYPTVS
+90 EYPTIS

-198 QAGLLRLL
+198 QAGMLRLL
-206 VRRDTFIEDRIEF
+206 VQRDTFIEDRIEF

-277 VDEAVFSA
+277 VDETVFSA

-368 RAVEGDPFNPRALRA
+368 LAVEGDPFNPRALRA
-383 SVDRIRRLGFFDPVN
+383 AVDRIRRLGFFDPVN

-464 TIYSFGF
+464 TTYSVRF

-517 TRVGFRYSYTSDE
+517 IRVGFRYSYTSDE
-530 VSGNAVTSIIGDEY
+530 VSGNAVSSIIGDEFK
-544 EQGRVNTS
+544 QRRVNTS

-564 VGLNPIAGVLLQF
+564 VGLNPTAGVLLQF

-625 SRVSDRFVLGSR
+625 SRVSDRFALGSR
-637 VMRGFDPGGVGPR
+637 VMRGFNPGGVGPR
-650 ERSIDGS
+650 ERSNDGS

-700 GLPDETSPN
+700 GLPVETSPYGAN
-709 GVNPDGTNP
+709 T
-718 VYYNAAIARQVAGA
+718 VYYNAAIPRQVAGA

-757 EANNFEFI
+757 EANNFEFT

>member
-45 YANLPLRKNVSASE
+45 YANLPLGKNVAASE

-66 VANSGLFEDIEF
+66 VANSGLFEYIEF

-90 EYPTVS
+90 EYPTIS

-123 NSMKV
+123 NPMKV

-206 VRRDTFIEDRIEF
+206 VQRDTFIEDRIEF

-277 VDEAVFSA
+277 VDETVFSA

-368 RAVEGDPFNPRALRA
+368 LAVEGDPFNPRALSA
-383 SVDRIRRLGFFDPVN
+383 AVDRIRRLGFFDPVN

-411 IDLVVGEKPTGSLSL
+411 IDLAVGEKPTGSLSL

-464 TIYSFGF
+464 TTYSFRF

-517 TRVGFRYSYTSDE
+517 IRVGFRYSYTSDE
-530 VSGNAVTSIIGDEY
+530 VSGNAVSSIIGDEY
-544 EQGRVNTS
+544 EQRRVNTS

-564 VGLNPIAGVLLQF
+564 VGLNPTAGVLLQF

-588 TSVKSNLKLQG
+588 ASVKSNLKLQG

-625 SRVSDRFVLGSR
+625 SRVSDRFALGSR
-637 VMRGFDPGGVGPR
+637 VMRGFNPGGVGPR
-650 ERSIDGS
+650 ERSNDGS

-700 GLPDETSPN
+700 GLPVETSPYSAN
-709 GVNPDGTNP
+709 T
-718 VYYNAAIARQVAGA
+718 VYYNAAIPRQVAGA

-757 EANNFEFI
+757 EANNFEFT

>member
-1 MKQFFGIFVAAIIC
+1 MRQFFGLFVAAIIC

-36 RIETSTIIS
+36 RIETLTIIS
-45 YANLPLRKNVSASE
+45 YANLPLEKNVSASE
-59 ISAAYQE
+59 INAAYQE

-90 EYPTVS
+90 EYPTIS
-96 QVAFEGNDRLK
+96 QIAFEGNDRLK
-107 DEVLA
+107 DDVLV
-112 QIVSAKSRRVF
+112 QIVSAKSRQVF
-123 NSMKV
+123 NPMKV

-159 RVNLVFEIFEGGVVE
+159 RVNLVFEIFESGVVE

-206 VRRDTFIEDRIEF
+206 VQRDTFIEDRIEF
-219 DKQILTDFYQSRGF
+219 DKQVLTDFYQSRGF
-233 VDFVINGVNAEFSE
+233 VDFMINGVNAEFSE

-277 VDEAVFSA
+277 VDETVFSA
-285 ALTLKPSV
+285 ALKLKPSV

-328 DSTRTLDVAFVVD
+328 ESTRTLDVAFVID
-341 RGERIFIERI
+341 RGKRIFIERI

-368 RAVEGDPFNPRALRA
+368 RAVEGDPFNSRALRA
-383 SVDRIRRLGFFDPVN
+383 AVDRIRRLGFFDPVN
-398 VSTRAGNKPETVI
+398 VSTRAGNKLETVI
-411 IDLVVGEKPTGSLSL
+411 IDLAVGEKPTGSLSL
-426 GAGYSSALGLGGIIE
+426 GAGYSTALGLGGIIE

-464 TIYSFGF
+464 TTYSFGF

-488 YEETNEKNSTYDTR
+488 YEETNQQNSTYDTR
-502 SVNFQPGISYPVNNF
+502 SVNFQPGISYPINNF
-517 TRVGFRYSYTSDE
+517 IRVGFRYSYNSDK
-530 VSGNAVTSIIGDEY
+530 VSGSAVSSIIGDEY

-552 GVGYTFGYDTRR
+552 GVGYTFSYDTQR
-564 VGLNPIAGVLLQF
+564 VGLNPTAGVLLQF

-599 EQKAFGEEV
+599 EQKTFGEEV

-614 EAGDLRYSKGQ
+614 EAGDLRYSKGK
-625 SRVSDRFVLGSR
+625 SRVSDRFALGSR
-637 VMRGFDPGGVGPR
+637 VMRGFNPGGIGPR
-650 ERSIDGS
+650 ELSSDGS

-700 GLPDETSPN
+700 GLPVETSPN
-709 GVNPDGTNP
+709 GANT
-718 VYYNAAIARQVAGA
+718 VYYNAAILRQVAGA

-757 EANNFEFI
+757 EANNFEFT

>member
-90 EYPTVS
+90 EYPTIS

-198 QAGLLRLL
+198 QAGMLRLL
-206 VRRDTFIEDRIEF
+206 VQRDTFIEDRIEF

-368 RAVEGDPFNPRALRA
+368 LAVEGDPFNPRALRA
-383 SVDRIRRLGFFDPVN
+383 AVDRIRRLGFFDPVN

-464 TIYSFGF
+464 TTYSVRFT
-471 IEPAFL
+471 EPAFL

-517 TRVGFRYSYTSDE
+517 IRVGFRYSYTSDE
-530 VSGNAVTSIIGDEY
+530 VSGNAVSSIIGDEFK
-544 EQGRVNTS
+544 QRRVNTS

-564 VGLNPIAGVLLQF
+564 VGLNPTAGVLLQF

-625 SRVSDRFVLGSR
+625 SRVSDRFALGSR
-637 VMRGFDPGGVGPR
+637 VMRGFNPGGVGPR
-650 ERSIDGS
+650 ERSSDGS

-700 GLPDETSPN
+700 GLPVETSPYGAN
-709 GVNPDGTNP
+709 T
-718 VYYNAAIARQVAGA
+718 VYYNAAIPRQVAGA

-757 EANNFEFI
+757 EANNFEFT

>member
-90 EYPTVS
+90 EYPTIS

-198 QAGLLRLL
+198 QAGMLRLL
-206 VRRDTFIEDRIEF
+206 VQRDTFIEDRIEF

-328 DSTRTLDVAFVVD
+328 DSTRTLDVAFVVG

-368 RAVEGDPFNPRALRA
+368 LAVEGDPFNPRALRA
-383 SVDRIRRLGFFDPVN
+383 AVDRIRRLGFFDPVN

-464 TIYSFGF
+464 TTYSVRFT
-471 IEPAFL
+471 EPAFL

-517 TRVGFRYSYTSDE
+517 IRVGFRYSYTSDE
-530 VSGNAVTSIIGDEY
+530 VSGNAVSSIIGDEFK
-544 EQGRVNTS
+544 QRRVNTS

-564 VGLNPIAGVLLQF
+564 VGLNPTAGVLLQF

-625 SRVSDRFVLGSR
+625 SRVSDRFALGSR
-637 VMRGFDPGGVGPR
+637 VMRGFNPGGVGPR
-650 ERSIDGS
+650 ERSNDGS

-700 GLPDETSPN
+700 GLPVETSPYGAN
-709 GVNPDGTNP
+709 T
-718 VYYNAAIARQVAGA
+718 VYYNAAIPRQVAGA

-757 EANNFEFI
+757 EANNFEFT

>member
-45 YANLPLRKNVSASE
+45 YANLPLGKNVSASE

-90 EYPTVS
+90 EYPTIS

-159 RVNLVFEIFEGGVVE
+159 RVNLVFEIFEGGLVE

-198 QAGLLRLL
+198 QAGMLRLL
-206 VRRDTFIEDRIEF
+206 VQRDTFIEDRIEF

-368 RAVEGDPFNPRALRA
+368 LAVEGDPFNPRALRA
-383 SVDRIRRLGFFDPVN
+383 AVDRIRRLGFFDPVN

-464 TIYSFGF
+464 TTYSVRFT
-471 IEPAFL
+471 EPAFL

-517 TRVGFRYSYTSDE
+517 KRVGFRYSYTSDE
-530 VSGNAVTSIIGDEY
+530 VSGNAVSSIIGDEFK
-544 EQGRVNTS
+544 QRRVNTS

-564 VGLNPIAGVLLQF
+564 VGLNPTAGVLLQF

-625 SRVSDRFVLGSR
+625 SRVSDRFALGSR
-637 VMRGFDPGGVGPR
+637 VMRGFNPGGVGPR
-650 ERSIDGS
+650 ERSNDGS

-700 GLPDETSPN
+700 GLPVETSPYGAN
-709 GVNPDGTNP
+709 T
-718 VYYNAAIARQVAGA
+718 VYYNAAIPRQVAGA

-757 EANNFEFI
+757 EANNFEFT

>member
-90 EYPTVS
+90 EYPTIS

-198 QAGLLRLL
+198 QAGMLRLL
-206 VRRDTFIEDRIEF
+206 VQRDTFIEDRIEF

-368 RAVEGDPFNPRALRA
+368 LAVEGDPFNPRALRA
-383 SVDRIRRLGFFDPVN
+383 AVDRIRRLGFFDPVN

-464 TIYSFGF
+464 TTYSVRFT
-471 IEPAFL
+471 EPAFL

-517 TRVGFRYSYTSDE
+517 IRVGFRYSYTSDE
-530 VSGNAVTSIIGDEY
+530 VSGNAVSSIIGDEFK
-544 EQGRVNTS
+544 QRRVNTS

-564 VGLNPIAGVLLQF
+564 VGLNPTAGVLLQF

-625 SRVSDRFVLGSR
+625 SRVSDRFALGSR
-637 VMRGFDPGGVGPR
+637 VMRGFNPGGVGPR
-650 ERSIDGS
+650 ERSNDGS

-700 GLPDETSPN
+700 GLPVETSPYGAN
-709 GVNPDGTNP
+709 T
-718 VYYNAAIARQVAGA
+718 VYYNAAIPRQVAGA

-757 EANNFEFI
+757 EANNFEFT

>member
-90 EYPTVS
+90 EYPTIS

-206 VRRDTFIEDRIEF
+206 VQRDTFIEDRIEF

-277 VDEAVFSA
+277 VDETVFSA

-368 RAVEGDPFNPRALRA
+368 LAVEGDPFNPRALRA
-383 SVDRIRRLGFFDPVN
+383 AVDRIRRLGFFDPVN

-464 TIYSFGF
+464 TTYSFRF

-517 TRVGFRYSYTSDE
+517 IRVGFRYSYTSDE
-530 VSGNAVTSIIGDEY
+530 VSGNAVSSIIGDEY
-544 EQGRVNTS
+544 EQRRVNTS

-564 VGLNPIAGVLLQF
+564 VGLNPTAGVLLQF

-588 TSVKSNLKLQG
+588 ASVKSNLKLQG

-625 SRVSDRFVLGSR
+625 SRVSDRFALGSR
-637 VMRGFDPGGVGPR
+637 VMRGFNPGGVGPR
-650 ERSIDGS
+650 ERSNDGS

-700 GLPDETSPN
+700 GLPVETSPYGAN
-709 GVNPDGTNP
+709 T
-718 VYYNAAIARQVAGA
+718 VYYNAAIPRQVAGA

-757 EANNFEFI
+757 EANNFEFT